1 MKIKTLLMKIK
12 RSQYVKEMLKLLF
25 YAAGKLPTHK
35 KTIIFES
42 FLGKQ
47 YSDSPKS
54 IYEYIKKEYPDYKLY
69 WSVDRKYLSNFQK
82 NGYNYLIRFSLKW
95 IYQMGTARY
104 WVVNSRLPLWIPK
117 PKHTIYIQTWHGTPL
132 KKLGVD
138 INEVHMPGTNTNSY
152 KENFIYEASKWDY
165 LVSPNAYST
174 EIFKRAFD
182 FKQTIIESGY
192 PRNDILYTDNNE
204 LKSKG
209 IKNKLNILPD
219 KKIILY
225 APTWRDD
232 DYYSTGNYRFSLE
245 LDLNQLKV
253 EFGDDFVILLRM
265 HYLVAEQF
273 DLSVYK
279 NFVYDVSSY
288 NDIGDLYLISDVLIT
303 DYSSV
308 FFDYANLRRPILFF
322 TYDIEKY
329 RNKLRGFYFNIE
341 EEAPGPLL
349 KTTGEI
355 ISYLQLIRDDKYQLP
370 LTFESFY
377 NKYCYLEDGNASE
390 RVVNQFLEKGKLYIE

>member
-1 MKIKTLLMKIK
+1 VKIKNLLMKIK
-12 RSQYVKEMLKLLF
+12 RSKFVKMMLKLMF
-25 YAAGKLPTHK
+25 YMAGKLPAHK

-47 YSDSPKS
+47 YSDNPKG
-54 IYEYIKKEYPDYKLY
+54 IYEYIKKKYPDYKLY
-69 WSVDRKYLSNFQK
+69 WSVDRRYQNHFPKEGF
-82 NGYNYLIRFSLKW
+82 NYLIRFSLKW
-95 IYQMGTARY
+95 IYEMGTAKY

-117 PKHTIYIQTWHGTPL
+117 PKHTVYIQTWHGTPL

-138 INEVHMPGTNTNSY
+138 INEVHMPGTDTNSY
-152 KENFIYEASKWDY
+152 KRNFIYEASKWDY

-182 FKQTIIESGY
+182 FKHTVIESGY
-192 PRNDILYTDNNE
+192 PRNDILYTHNNE
-204 LKSKG
+204 QDINRIKS
-209 IKNKLNILPD
+209 KLNIPFD
-219 KKIILY
+219 KKVILY

-232 DYYSTGNYRFSLE
+232 DYYSTGSYKFNLK
-245 LDLNQLKV
+245 LDFNRLQAD
-253 EFGDDFVILLRM
+253 FGDDFIILLRM

-273 DLSVYK
+273 DLSEHES
-279 NFVYDVSSY
+279 FVFDVSSY
-288 NDIGDLYLISDVLIT
+288 NDISNLYLISDVLIT

-329 RNKLRGFYFNIE
+329 RKKLRGFYLNIE

-349 KTTGEI
+349 KSTDEI
-355 ISYLQLIRDDKYQLP
+355 INYLELIRNGKYQLP
-370 LTFESFY
+370 LSFETFY

-390 RVVNQFLEKGKLYIE
+390 RVVNQFLEMDEKLN

>member
-1 MKIKTLLMKIK
+1 MKIK
-12 RSQYVKEMLKLLF
+12 RSKYVKKILKLLF
-25 YAAGKLPTHK
+25 YMAAKLPTHK
-35 KTIIFES
+35 KTIVFES

-47 YSDSPKS
+47 YSDNPKG
-54 IYEYIKKEYPDYKLY
+54 IYEYIKKNFPNYKLY
-69 WSVDRKYLSNFQK
+69 WSVDRKYRNNFPK
-82 NGYNYLIRFSLKW
+82 EGFNCLIRFSLKW
-95 IYQMGTARY
+95 MYIMGTSKY

-132 KKLGVD
+132 KKLGLD
-138 INEVHMPGTNTNSY
+138 INEIHMPGTNTNSY
-152 KENFIYEASKWDY
+152 KRNFIYEASKWDY

-174 EIFKRAFD
+174 KIFKRAFD
-182 FKQTIIESGY
+182 FKQTVIESGY
-192 PRNDILYTDNNE
+192 PRNDILYTRNNE
-204 LKSKG
+204 LEIKKIKSQ
-209 IKNKLNILPD
+209 LNIPMD
-219 KKIILY
+219 KKVILY

-232 DYYSTGNYRFSLE
+232 DYYSAGSYKFSLKMD
-245 LDLNQLKV
+245 LDQLKARF
-253 EFGDDFVILLRM
+253 EEDFVLLLRM

-273 DLSVYK
+273 ELNAYK
-279 NFVYDVSSY
+279 NFVFDVSSY
-288 NDIGDLYLISDVLIT
+288 NDIGNLYLISNVLIT

-349 KTTGEI
+349 KSTEEI
-355 ISYLQLIRDDKYQLP
+355 IIYLQLIRDGKYQLP
-370 LTFESFY
+370 LAFEKFY

-390 RVVNQFLEKGKLYIE
+390 RVISQFLKKDKV